1 MTKAKYLECLD
12 AALAV
17 SEEMVGAAKDEDWQR
32 LVELETKRHDL
43 IRSAFAKPIARSDG
57 DNVAAVVGRIQAI
70 NQSLMALGNQGRE
83 KLASALNRMATGRR
97 ALSAYAG
104 ATRS

>member
-1 MTKAKYLECLD
+1 MTKAKCVEYLD
-12 AALAV
+12 AALVV
-17 SEEMVGAAKDEDWQR
+17 SEQMLGAAKEEDWQR
-32 LVELETKRHDL
+32 LIDLETKRHDL

-70 NQSLMALGNQGRE
+70 NQSLIALGNQGRE
-83 KLASALNRMATGRR
+83 KLAGALNRMATGRR

-104 ATRS
+104 ATRG

>member
-1 MTKAKYLECLD
+1 MTRAKYFDYLD

-32 LVELETKRHDL
+32 LAELETKRHEL
-43 IRSAFAKPIARSDG
+43 IRSAFDKPIAPSDG

-70 NQSLMALGNQGRE
+70 NQSLITLGNQGRE
-83 KLASALNRMATGRR
+83 KLAGALNRMADGRR

-104 ATRS
+104 ATRG